1 MTSATVRRR
10 AATRK
15 PTGVR
20 IIRELMS
27 GNAPMAS
34 LARATTIER
43 VEMVKAGL
51 PAAFLVFMAHRM
63 SIPKE
68 KLYATIG
75 VSRATV
81 DRKVRAKKLLSQDE
95 SERALGLARLVA
107 QVETIVKESGNL
119 EGFDPA
125 RWLAE
130 WLEEP
135 QSSLGGKRPAEL
147 MDTADGRG
155 LVADLVARSQ
165 TGAYA

>member
-1 MTSATVRRR
+1 MANVVVRRR
-10 AATRK
+10 AVRKATG
-15 PTGVR
+15 TGV
-20 IIRELMS
+20 IRDLMS
-27 GNAPMAS
+27 GSAPLGS
-34 LARATTIER
+34 LSRATTIER
-43 VEMVKAGL
+43 VEIVKAGL
-51 PAAFLVFMAHRM
+51 PAAFLVFIAHRM

-68 KLYATIG
+68 QLYATIG

-107 QVETIVKESGNL
+107 QVETIVKESGRA
-119 EGFDPA
+119 EGFDAA

-130 WLEEP
+130 WLKKP
-135 QSSLGGKRPAEL
+135 QPSLGGKCPAEL

>member
-1 MTSATVRRR
+1 MTDVAVRRR
-10 AATRK
+10 AAGK
-15 PTGVR
+15 SAGTGV
-20 IIRELMS
+20 IRDLIS
-27 GNAPMAS
+27 GRAPLAS
-34 LARATTIER
+34 LSGATTIER

-51 PAAFLVFMAHRM
+51 PASFLVFIAHRM

-68 KLYATIG
+68 RLYATIG

-107 QVETIVKESGNL
+107 QVETIVKESGNP
-119 EGFDPA
+119 EGFDAA
-125 RWLAE
+125 RWLAG

-135 QSSLGGKRPAEL
+135 QPSLGGKRPADL